1 MTHLTVPAMV
11 TALLLSHNA
20 LAEEFGTFEEARE
33 LLNRATAAVKADKQ
47 QAFEKFNRNDPRYRD
62 RSSLS
67 LWNDAQR
74 RL

>member
-33 LLNRATAAVKADKQ
+33 LLNRATAAVKADKRVR
-47 QAFEKFNRNDPRYRD
+47 KFLIPPEDPGYH
-62 RSSLS
+62 LEIP
-67 LWNDAQR
+67 QPT
-74 RL
+74 

>member
-1 MTHLTVPAMV
+1 MMTHLTVPAMV

-47 QAFEKFNRNDPRYRD
+47 QALKLAYSERMLEFC
-62 RSSLS
+62 
-67 LWNDAQR
+67 Q
-74 RL
+74 